1 MGAAHRGG
9 RIHTRLGCR
18 EVLFD
23 ESDGEVEVTGLRLT
37 RAGQEQIARAD
48 AYIAALDVPG
58 TALHCQGC
66 KGAASARVQ
75 QPCALL
81 MERQDACQRNI
92 ICKLRM
98 VVPH

>member
-23 ESDGEVEVTGLRLT
+23 ERDGEVEVTGLRLT

-58 TALHCQGC
+58 TALHSQGF
-66 KGAASARVQ
+66 KGAASAGLQ
-75 QPCALL
+75 QLCAPLL
-81 MERQDACQRNI
+81 ERRHAC
-92 ICKLRM
+92 
-98 VVPH
+98 